1 MLGQKLIN
9 YVERKKF
16 NVSEFF
22 FLLLKLKKIY
32 KKNIVWLDQLDQSY
46 LINPCAIDDC
56 VSYSP
61 VIDKSNKAAEVHYC
75 QSRVSM
81 YQLKNVL
88 MNIRQLKLMV

>member
-16 NVSEFF
+16 NVSAFF

-75 QSRVSM
+75 QSRVSI
-81 YQLKNVL
+81 YHFKNVL
-88 MNIRQLKLMV
+88 MNIHSSSFLL

>member
-32 KKNIVWLDQLDQSY
+32 KKNILWLDQLDQSY
-46 LINPCAIDDC
+46 LINPCAIHDC

-61 VIDKSNKAAEVHYC
+61 VISALL
-75 QSRVSM
+75 S
-81 YQLKNVL
+81 
-88 MNIRQLKLMV
+88 I